1 MNAPH
6 FTTAIPK
13 RRYQIGDFSAVVLGD
28 VESSDDNSYRYIF
41 AMVLDG
47 SSEPSFYVLSIH
59 RPSSDGDYLLKVIA
73 PNMERE
79 LDTSDA
85 WRDLDIFTDQAISLA
100 QQVMGLKD
108 EAAHRLM

>member
-1 MNAPH
+1 MNSPR

-13 RRYQIGDFSAVVLGD
+13 RRYQIGDFSAVVLGE
-28 VESSDDNSYRYIF
+28 VQSADDITYRYIF
-41 AMVLDG
+41 AMVQDG
-47 SSEPSFYVLSIH
+47 SSDPSFYVLSIH
-59 RPSSDGDYLLKVIA
+59 RPSADGEYLLKVIA

-85 WRDLDIFTDQAISLA
+85 WRDLDIFTEQAISLA

>member
-1 MNAPH
+1 MNVPQ

-28 VESSDDNSYRYIF
+28 VESNDDNTYRYIF
-41 AMVLDG
+41 AMVQDG
-47 SSEPSFYVLSIH
+47 SKEPSFYVVSIH
-59 RPSSDGDYLLKVIA
+59 RPGEEGDYLLRVLA
-73 PNMERE
+73 PNMERD

-85 WRDLDIFTDQAISLA
+85 WRDLDIFTEQAISLA

>member
-1 MNAPH
+1 MNSPR
-6 FTTAIPK
+6 FSTAIPK

-28 VESSDDNSYRYIF
+28 VESTDDITYRYIF
-41 AMVLDG
+41 ALVQEG
-47 SSEPSFYVLSIH
+47 TTEPSFYVLSIR
-59 RPSSDGDYLLKVIA
+59 RPSADGDYLLKVVA
-73 PNMERE
+73 PSMERE